1 MALTTVSVA
10 IASNLLFYNQ
20 HGNLTE
26 IYLLGPATLSMY
38 CFSKASPTFQGK
50 WIFLAGLFSG
60 IASLFK
66 PPGLSPML
74 AQVAFMFLLW
84 AAFRRL
90 SLQRILISGFVN
102 GVGALVA
109 WLPVALYF
117 CWHNAFGEFIE
128 ASWTYN
134 IYYGAASQTTIF
146 FLTRNALS
154 RLQLLSSLVVCM
166 IAGLMLHVGLWAM
179 SRRNREPEDKIGQAP
194 YFWWPLALLWFAF
207 DLAGALAGGRTYA
220 HYFLP
225 LAASLSVVAG
235 VTYWS
240 LLESIPNW
248 ARWWGI
254 DKALFSLIVGPLI
267 FAQVSDVRQ
276 MSYVLS
282 SSAHRAVVPGQEV
295 AAFLNTIRSPSD
307 TLFTWDYLPSI
318 YFATEMKS
326 PTRLLDAHYIFDSA
340 HSHQKFREEIL
351 RGLEQALPTFL
362 VDGWNNAAK
371 ERLGAGDPL
380 YRKFRELI
388 EHHYVWI
395 YTAGDFRVYRHQ
407 TAGKAAGE

>member
-1 MALTTVSVA
+1 MGTLVG
-10 IASNLLFYNQ
+10 YRQ
-20 HGNLTE
+20 
-26 IYLLGPATLSMY
+26 GPL
-38 CFSKASPTFQGK
+38 
-50 WIFLAGLFSG
+50 
-60 IASLFK
+60 
-66 PPGLSPML
+66 
-74 AQVAFMFLLW
+74 
-84 AAFRRL
+84 
-90 SLQRILISGFVN
+90 
-102 GVGALVA
+102 
-109 WLPVALYF
+109 
-117 CWHNAFGEFIE
+117 
-128 ASWTYN
+128 
-134 IYYGAASQTTIF
+134 
-146 FLTRNALS
+146 
-154 RLQLLSSLVVCM
+154 
-166 IAGLMLHVGLWAM
+166 
-179 SRRNREPEDKIGQAP
+179 
-194 YFWWPLALLWFAF
+194 
-207 DLAGALAGGRTYA
+207 
-220 HYFLP
+220 
-225 LAASLSVVAG
+225 
-235 VTYWS
+235 
-240 LLESIPNW
+240 
-248 ARWWGI
+248 
-254 DKALFSLIVGPLI
+254 SLIVGPLI

-282 SSAHRAVVPGQEV
+282 SGAHRAVVPGQEV

-395 YTAGDFRVYRHQ
+395 YTAGNFRVYRHQ

>member
-1 MALTTVSVA
+1 
-10 IASNLLFYNQ
+10 
-20 HGNLTE
+20 
-26 IYLLGPATLSMY
+26 
-38 CFSKASPTFQGK
+38 
-50 WIFLAGLFSG
+50 
-60 IASLFK
+60 
-66 PPGLSPML
+66 ML

-146 FLTRNALS
+146 FVTRNALS

-207 DLAGALAGGRTYA
+207 DLAGALAGGRNYA

-240 LLESIPNW
+240 L
-248 ARWWGI
+248 AREHSELGT
-254 DKALFSLIVGPLI
+254 LVGYRQGPLFPHRRPPHLCSGVRCPTDELCPI
-267 FAQVSDVRQ
+267 FRCAPR
-276 MSYVLS
+276 
-282 SSAHRAVVPGQEV
+282 SSARAGSCEP
-295 AAFLNTIRSPSD
+295 I
-307 TLFTWDYLPSI
+307 
-318 YFATEMKS
+318 
-326 PTRLLDAHYIFDSA
+326 
-340 HSHQKFREEIL
+340 
-351 RGLEQALPTFL
+351 
-362 VDGWNNAAK
+362 
-371 ERLGAGDPL
+371 
-380 YRKFRELI
+380 
-388 EHHYVWI
+388 
-395 YTAGDFRVYRHQ
+395 
-407 TAGKAAGE
+407 